1 MRHLREGRKLSR
13 TAAHRRALLANLATA
28 LIEHERIE
36 TTLAKAK
43 ETRRVVE
50 RLITHAKAGKADR
63 TKELH
68 ARRLVARTI
77 RNPEAVTK
85 LFDTLASWYATRPGG
100 YTRVLRTRAR
110 LGDAGEM
117 AILEL
122 VKTADQKA
130 LERKAREEAA
140 KQKEEAKEKGA
151 LKAKERE
158 AAKEK
163 AEPKTEPRT
172 KGAARLRSAAEGMRD
187 RVKGKSA
194 PTKAKSGIKERA
206 QKKTRGGE

>member
-1 MRHLREGRKLSR
+1 MRHLKEGRKLSR
-13 TAAHRRALLANLATA
+13 TASHRKALLANLATA

-50 RLITHAKAGKADR
+50 RLITRAKTGKADPA
-63 TKELH
+63 KELH

-77 RNPEAVTK
+77 RKPEAVTK
-85 LFDTLASWYATRPGG
+85 LFDAIAPWYVSRPGG

-110 LGDAGEM
+110 LGDGGEM

-130 LERKAREEAA
+130 VERKAREEAEKA
-140 KQKEEAKEKGA
+140 KAEAKEKGA
-151 LKAKERE
+151 AARE
-158 AAKEK
+158 KAAKEK
-163 AEPKTEPRT
+163 PKTKAPLKEA
-172 KGAARLRSAAEGMRD
+172 G
-187 RVKGKSA
+187 
-194 PTKAKSGIKERA
+194 PTKERISTKARAKFTERFQKRSQRQGKE
-206 QKKTRGGE
+206 G

>member
-1 MRHLREGRKLSR
+1 MRHLKEGRKLSR

-43 ETRRVVE
+43 EARRVVE
-50 RLITHAKAGKADR
+50 RLITHAKAGKADHA
-63 TKELH
+63 KELH

-77 RNPEAVTK
+77 RKPEALAK
-85 LFDTLASWYATRPGG
+85 LFDTIAPWYASRPGG

-110 LGDAGEM
+110 LGDGGEM

-130 LERKAREEAA
+130 LERKAREEAEKA
-140 KQKEEAKEKGA
+140 KDDAKEKQSLRAKARAEAKEKG
-151 LKAKERE
+151 L
-158 AAKEK
+158 
-163 AEPKTEPRT
+163 PKPRVPRI
-172 KGAARLRSAAEGMRD
+172 KGAGEAPGARF
-187 RVKGKSA
+187 KGKASS
-194 PTKAKSGIKERA
+194 KAKSTIKERA

>member
-1 MRHLREGRKLSR
+1 MRHLKEGRKLSR

-43 ETRRVVE
+43 ETRRVIE
-50 RLITHAKAGKADR
+50 RLITHAKAGKADPA
-63 TKELH
+63 KELH
-68 ARRLVARTI
+68 ARRLVARKI
-77 RNPEAVTK
+77 RDPKAVQK

-110 LGDAGEM
+110 LGDGGEM

-130 LERKAREEAA
+130 LERKAREEAEKA
-140 KQKEEAKEKGA
+140 KEEAKDKA
-151 LKAKERE
+151 DVKAKAKS

-163 AEPKTEPRT
+163 GLPKPRVPRIKGVAEAPGAKT
-172 KGAARLRSAAEGMRD
+172 KGKASSRA
-187 RVKGKSA
+187 KSA
-194 PTKAKSGIKERA
+194 R
-206 QKKTRGGE
+206 

>member
-43 ETRRVVE
+43 ETRRVIE

-63 TKELH
+63 AKELH

-77 RNPEAVTK
+77 RKPEALAK
-85 LFDTLASWYATRPGG
+85 LFDTIAPWYASRPGG

-110 LGDAGEM
+110 LGDGGEM

-122 VKTADQKA
+122 VKTPDQKA
-130 LERKAREEAA
+130 LERKAREEA
-140 KQKEEAKEKGA
+140 EKA
-151 LKAKERE
+151 REE

-163 AEPKTEPRT
+163 GTPKAKAAAKEKGSFKPRIPRI
-172 KGAARLRSAAEGMRD
+172 KGAAEAPGSKS
-187 RVKGKSA
+187 KGKASS
-194 PTKAKSGIKERA
+194 KAKATIKERA